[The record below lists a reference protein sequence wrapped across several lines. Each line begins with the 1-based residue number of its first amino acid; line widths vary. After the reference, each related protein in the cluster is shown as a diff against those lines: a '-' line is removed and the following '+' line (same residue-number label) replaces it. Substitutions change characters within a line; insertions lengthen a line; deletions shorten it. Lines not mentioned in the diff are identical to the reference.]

1 MNAATILVVEDD
13 EGIRELL
20 RLFLLKKG
28 YTVFQAEDGF
38 KALELLEQI
47 KPDMILLDVEMPGM
61 NGLEVCKKI
70 RLKTTLP
77 IMFVSY
83 RKELAYKIQGLEA
96 GGDDYITKP
105 FDFNELEA
113 RIRAIL
119 RRNGW
124 KSDEEEQLT
133 ILKYEDLHIHVDACE
148 LYLAGNPVKLYHKEF
163 QLLLLLA
170 RTPNRVWTAEQ
181 LYDQVWGYYS
191 EGDVGTVKVH
201 ISNLRRKIEKDP
213 ANPRFIQTVRGFGYK
228 FILD

>member
-1 MNAATILVVEDD
+1 MNAATVLIVEDD
-13 EGIRELL
+13 EGIRELM

-28 YTVFQAEDGF
+28 YGVLQAEDGLQ
-38 KALELLEQI
+38 ALALLDKE
-47 KPDMILLDVEMPGM
+47 KPDVILLDVEMPGM
-61 NGLEVCKKI
+61 NGLEVCEKI

-77 IMFVSY
+77 ILFVSY
-83 RKELAYKIQGLEA
+83 RKELVYKIQGLEA

-124 KSDEEEQLT
+124 KSGEEDQLN
-133 ILKYEDLHIHVDACE
+133 ILKYDDLHIHVDACE
-148 LYLAGNPVKLYHKEF
+148 LYVAGIPVKLYHKEF

-170 RTPNRVWTAEQ
+170 QTPNRVWTAEQ

-213 ANPRFIQTVRGFGYK
+213 ANPQFIQTVRGFGYK
-228 FILD
+228 FILE